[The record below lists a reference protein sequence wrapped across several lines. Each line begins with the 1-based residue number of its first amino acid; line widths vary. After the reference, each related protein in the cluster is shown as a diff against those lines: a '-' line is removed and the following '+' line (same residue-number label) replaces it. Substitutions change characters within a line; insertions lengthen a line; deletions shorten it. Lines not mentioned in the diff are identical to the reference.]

1 MTRAEKQL
9 FSSSSSFLDNETK
22 QSEVKVDGLGCFG
35 TRRTLQYDGKKCLPT
50 IQEDVINKSTESVS
64 TFQSDCTVEN
74 SREEYVLFEDVRA
87 RSAKA
92 SHAAEVAISPT
103 ASENELTSSSSSL
116 ERAVPVFHPERL
128 TNLLCCSSRVS
139 ATNKMAKKKV
149 VSVEK
154 DPCKR

>member
-1 MTRAEKQL
+1 MIYCKKKIR
-9 FSSSSSFLDNETK
+9 
-22 QSEVKVDGLGCFG
+22 CFG

-92 SHAAEVAISPT
+92 SHAAEVAISP
-103 ASENELTSSSSSL
+103 SKYSLTVYL
-116 ERAVPVFHPERL
+116 V
-128 TNLLCCSSRVS
+128 
-139 ATNKMAKKKV
+139 
-149 VSVEK
+149 
-154 DPCKR
+154 